1 MEISRDKLLHKT
13 HGKRK
18 GSDVNNLILLC
29 LGVLAFMAFH
39 FKMEKAEPSI
49 QITQEELTEEKPYSQ
64 SLANESVGVEFASQ
78 AGNRLPSS
86 TW

>member
-1 MEISRDKLLHKT
+1 M
-13 HGKRK
+13 
-18 GSDVNNLILLC
+18 NNLILLC

-39 FKMEKAEPSI
+39 FNEQKIEPSI
-49 QITQEELTEEKPYSQ
+49 QITQEELTEEKPFSR

-78 AGNRLPSS
+78 AGARMPSS